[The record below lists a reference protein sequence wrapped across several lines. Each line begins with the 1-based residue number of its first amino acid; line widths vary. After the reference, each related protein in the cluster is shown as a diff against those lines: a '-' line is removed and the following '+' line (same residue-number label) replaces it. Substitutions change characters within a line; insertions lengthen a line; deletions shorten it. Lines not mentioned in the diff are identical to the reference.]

1 MKIIKPI
8 FLLFFVLSTIVF
20 ASSFSFATP
29 FPFNNWYGTNS
40 IITANFIGT
49 ANSLIIY
56 NSTATN
62 TISLTLP
69 TNTLTNA
76 YLFVNN
82 IEVGNTFIAATA
94 SNSIFFVFNSF
105 GVPSTYSTTP
115 LPSITTNG
123 NAITTGNYA
132 VGTYTFNVMAT
143 NGIVPNSPIGQSLS
157 LFTSNIPTSNTIA
170 SANSNVIVNP
180 ALLSLQLSV
189 LPSNSYTYNSLVPTI
204 KGTLTATTGNIF
216 EQPSVN
222 SITIQLQNTTSNT
235 PYYSYNAF
243 NTIATPTSS
252 NTFIFPSLANFY
264 SSASTYVF
272 NALISGS
279 NENYSISSSTK
290 NTLTIG
296 NTLVISSNSLLAPS
310 YVFSNSSGS
319 AFLNQKGQWVSP
331 YYTLDA
337 FKFTGAP
344 TFNNQIKWNL
354 YVNSGLSKTNT
365 SVIKWATQGS
375 PGTYTL
381 TFSNA
386 GNSNYTG
393 NSITETLIVQ
403 QPASGSVSSSPPP
416 VVITT
421 TIPVT
426 TTIPRIV
433 KHIVNISTSSY
444 NSLLNISTTPFTL
457 NYSNENIILKL
468 TSNSLT
474 GINTTIAI
482 SNATSI
488 AKNMTNKNYTKLAA
502 FNFNSS
508 QNISINA
515 TYTYNCNLNN
525 VSAFELV
532 NNSWTKIS
540 SVVNASACTLS
551 FAIPSDPIIG
561 IFSYK
566 PIAVSTTTTST
577 TTSTVPSNVVTT
589 TAPITTVSNITNT
602 TTTVPVS
609 PVSSTS
615 HSTLVIIAII
625 VIIIIIIAAVAYL
638 MKKKK

>member
-20 ASSFSFATP
+20 TSSFSSA
-29 FPFNNWYGTNS
+29 
-40 IITANFIGT
+40 A
-49 ANSLIIY
+49 
-56 NSTATN
+56 
-62 TISLTLP
+62 LTTSFTSAS
-69 TNTLTNA
+69 TNTLVFGNSNTITVTSTTLNDVA
-76 YLFVNN
+76 ELFINN
-82 IEVGNTFIAATA
+82 IEVANVIAGS
-94 SNSIFFVFNSF
+94 SNSAIFNFNAF
-105 GVPSTYSTTP
+105 GRYSSVVGTILTTSSTFNGYATGNFP
-115 LPSITTNG
+115 VGDGLYPG
-123 NAITTGNYA
+123 NALDYP
-132 VGTYTFNVMAT
+132 VNVLLIA
-143 NGIVPNSPIGQSLS
+143 N
-157 LFTSNIPTSNTIA
+157 TSNTLVG
-170 SANSNVIVNP
+170 NSIGTSLSNALIGVTVATSSNALYTVDN

-189 LPSNSYTYNSLVPTI
+189 LPSNAYTYNGQVPTI
-204 KGTLTATTGNIF
+204 VGNLIATSGNILAQPGNELTFTLQNNNANTVSTATSYFSGYS
-216 EQPSVN
+216 QPSN
-222 SITIQLQNTTSNT
+222 NIYLFDFSALPQ
-235 PYYSYNAF
+235 SYA
-243 NTIATPTSS
+243 
-252 NTFIFPSLANFY
+252 
-264 SSASTYVF
+264 SASTYVF
-272 NALISGS
+272 NALISGL
-279 NENYSISSSTK
+279 NENYSITSSTK
-290 NTLTIG
+290 NTLSIG
-296 NTLVISSNSLLAPS
+296 NTLVISTNSLSAPT

-319 AFLNQKGQWVSP
+319 AFVNPNGEYVSP

-393 NSITETLIVQ
+393 TSITKTLIVQ
-403 QPASGSVSSSPPP
+403 QPASGAVSSSPPP

-468 TSNSLT
+468 TSNSLK
-474 GINTTIAI
+474 GINTSITIL
-482 SNATSI
+482 NATSI
-488 AKNMTNKNYTKLAA
+488 VKNMTNKNYSKLAA
-502 FNFNSS
+502 FNFSSS
-508 QNISINA
+508 QNISINV

-540 SVVNASACTLS
+540 NVVNASACTLS
-551 FAIPSDPIIG
+551 FAIPADPIIG

-566 PIAVSTTTTST
+566 PIAVSTTTTPT

-589 TAPITTVSNITNT
+589 TAPITTTVSNITNT

-609 PVSSTS
+609 STS
-615 HSTLVIIAII
+615 HNTLVIIAII

>member
-1 MKIIKPI
+1 
-8 FLLFFVLSTIVF
+8 LLLDLLSAALTTSF
-20 ASSFSFATP
+20 ASSANTLYF
-29 FPFNNWYGTNS
+29 GNS
-40 IITANFIGT
+40 
-49 ANSLIIY
+49 
-56 NSTATN
+56 N
-62 TISLTLP
+62 TITVSSTTL
-69 TNTLTNA
+69 NDVA
-76 YLFVNN
+76 ELFINN
-82 IEVGNTFIAATA
+82 IEVANVIAGSSNSLIFNFNAFGEYNSISVGTILTTSSTFNGFATGNFPVGYGIYSNNAAYPVNVLLIANA
-94 SNSIFFVFNSF
+94 SNALVGNSI
-105 GVPSTYSTTP
+105 
-115 LPSITTNG
+115 
-123 NAITTGNYA
+123 
-132 VGTYTFNVMAT
+132 GT
-143 NGIVPNSPIGQSLS
+143 SLS
-157 LFTSNIPTSNTIA
+157 NALSGVTVAASSNALYT
-170 SANSNVIVNP
+170 VDR

-189 LPSNSYTYNSLVPTI
+189 LPSNSYTYNGLVPTI
-204 KGTLTATTGNIF
+204 VGNLIATSGNILS
-216 EQPSVN
+216 QPSSN
-222 SITIQLQNTTSNT
+222 ALTFTLQNNNANTVSTANTYFSGYSQPSNNIYLFDFSAL
-235 PYYSYNAF
+235 PQS
-243 NTIATPTSS
+243 
-252 NTFIFPSLANFY
+252 Y

-279 NENYSISSSTK
+279 NENYSISSSTT

>member
-20 ASSFSFATP
+20 ASSFSSAALTTSFASSANTLY
-29 FPFNNWYGTNS
+29 FGNS
-40 IITANFIGT
+40 
-49 ANSLIIY
+49 
-56 NSTATN
+56 N
-62 TISLTLP
+62 TITVSSTTL
-69 TNTLTNA
+69 NDVA
-76 YLFVNN
+76 ELFINN
-82 IEVGNTFIAATA
+82 IEVANVIAGSSNSLIFNFNAFGAYNSLGEVGTILTTSSTFQGFATGNFPVGYGIYSNNAAYPVNVLVIANA
-94 SNSIFFVFNSF
+94 SNALV
-105 GVPSTYSTTP
+105 
-115 LPSITTNG
+115 G
-123 NAITTGNYA
+123 N
-132 VGTYTFNVMAT
+132 
-143 NGIVPNSPIGQSLS
+143 PIGTSLS
-157 LFTSNIPTSNTIA
+157 SATGVVSTSSNALYT
-170 SANSNVIVNP
+170 VDR

-189 LPSNSYTYNSLVPTI
+189 LPSNSYTYNGLVPTI

-252 NTFIFPSLANFY
+252 NTFIFPSLAKFY

-279 NENYSISSSTK
+279 NENYSISSSTT

-393 NSITETLIVQ
+393 TSITETLIVQ

-474 GINTTIAI
+474 GINTTITI

-589 TAPITTVSNITNT
+589 TAPITTTVSNITNT
-602 TTTVPVS
+602 TTTVPIS

>member
-20 ASSFSFATP
+20 ASSFSSA
-29 FPFNNWYGTNS
+29 
-40 IITANFIGT
+40 
-49 ANSLIIY
+49 
-56 NSTATN
+56 TATLTTSFTASSANTLYFGNSN
-62 TISLTLP
+62 TITVSSTTL
-69 TNTLTNA
+69 NDVA
-76 YLFVNN
+76 ELFINN
-82 IEVGNTFIAATA
+82 IEVANVIAGSSNSLIFNFNAFGAYNSLGEVGTILTTSSTFQGFATGNFPVGYGIYSNNAAYPVNVLVIANA
-94 SNSIFFVFNSF
+94 SNALV
-105 GVPSTYSTTP
+105 
-115 LPSITTNG
+115 G
-123 NAITTGNYA
+123 N
-132 VGTYTFNVMAT
+132 
-143 NGIVPNSPIGQSLS
+143 PIGTSLS
-157 LFTSNIPTSNTIA
+157 SATGVVSTSSNALYT
-170 SANSNVIVNP
+170 VDR

-189 LPSNSYTYNSLVPTI
+189 LPSNSYTYNGLVPTI
-204 KGTLTATTGNIF
+204 VGNLIATSGNILS
-216 EQPSVN
+216 QPSN
-222 SITIQLQNTTSNT
+222 ALTFTLQNNNANTVSTANTYFSGYSQPSNNIYLFDFSAL
-235 PYYSYNAF
+235 PQSYA
-243 NTIATPTSS
+243 
-252 NTFIFPSLANFY
+252 
-264 SSASTYVF
+264 SASTYVF

-279 NENYSISSSTK
+279 NENYSISSSTT

-393 NSITETLIVQ
+393 TSITETLIVQ

-474 GINTTIAI
+474 GINTTITI

-589 TAPITTVSNITNT
+589 TAPITTTVSNITNT
-602 TTTVPVS
+602 TTTVPIS